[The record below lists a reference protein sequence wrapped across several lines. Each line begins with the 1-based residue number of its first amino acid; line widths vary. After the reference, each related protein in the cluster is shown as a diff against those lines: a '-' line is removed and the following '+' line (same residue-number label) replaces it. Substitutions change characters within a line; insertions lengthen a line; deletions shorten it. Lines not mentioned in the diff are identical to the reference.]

1 MTRVLQIRRG
11 STTQNNAFTGMPG
24 EITMDTDK
32 KTIRIH
38 DGETLGGFEI
48 ARSGNSFDIS
58 TVPAEFW
65 EQTIAQYKQPE
76 IRMYQSEPVPINSKV
91 AGVIY
96 NTEIKNNPKFI
107 TVSLV
112 CVNDEAGYKMDDEVN
127 AFGTGNMCAT
137 TPNCEFTEY
146 GISLHF
152 MNGYE
157 KYWVRHNQTGA
168 VTVISDE
175 NWKILFRVYY

>member
-91 AGVIY
+91 AGITY
-96 NTEIKNNPKFI
+96 NTSLKTKPKFT
-107 TVSLV
+107 TVSLI
-112 CVNDEAGYKMDDEVN
+112 CVQPDAGYNVNDEVN
-127 AFGTGNMCAT
+127 AFGTGTLCAT
-137 TPNCEFTEY
+137 MPNYYETDY
-146 GISLHF
+146 GINICF
-152 MNGYE
+152 INGHE
-157 KYWVRHNQTGA
+157 KFWVRHKQTGEQ
-168 VTVISDE
+168 TVISDE
-175 NWKILFRVYY
+175 NWNILFRVYY